1 MPSTHPLRII
11 WSYKRSIAIVAIAA
25 AVLAYL
31 ASHSQ
36 TAKYQADAV
45 VQVIPTEQV
54 SGGALQPQ
62 QLLQLSDV
70 YLEVSQTTPVQARGA
85 RNMPPPVS
93 TFFFTKHTS
102 SATKGDLGLIDLTGE
117 STSPKQA
124 AQLANAY
131 AKAFVDSINNQTNA
145 EQQTALAAVNK
156 QINDAQGQI
165 TRLSSQIPQTAA
177 TKAKLSGL
185 QAQVSALQQK
195 LADQIGNASNRI
207 STIESAAVPTTPSS
221 PRPKR
226 DAALAL
232 IAALLL
238 GSGAAL
244 LWSLLA
250 GRYSSAEE
258 ASMDLGIP
266 IIGELPRAAPDDPA
280 AIEAFRG
287 LRTGIAY
294 ATFETPDTI
303 DRLDPTAAVLQNG
316 SGGGG
321 PLLVTSA
328 NLGAGKSYVA
338 ANLARA
344 LAAEGRS
351 VAAVEGDLRRPTLAQ
366 QLEIRPNPG
375 VGDVL
380 HSEDASLAS
389 EMIQPVRL
397 PPSAARRGGELHAL
411 PVGRRVEDPAE
422 ALSSKVMSD
431 ALKVLEDQFGTVV
444 IDSPPVLGITDALV
458 LVRYSNA
465 VVFVVDARRT
475 SRVQARRAVETLRA
489 INAPIVGLVFNRS
502 KTTFSPYYQED
513 VRGSRLPLKKQ
524 GVAP

>member
-1 MPSTHPLRII
+1 M
-11 WSYKRSIAIVAIAA
+11 IAIVAIAA
-25 AVLAYL
+25 TALAYV
-31 ASHSQ
+31 ASKSQ
-36 TAKYQADAV
+36 TNKYQGDAT
-45 VQVIPTEQV
+45 VQVIPSEQV
-54 SGGALQPQ
+54 GGGALAPQ

-70 YLEVSQTTPVQARGA
+70 YLELAKTTPVLARGA
-85 RNMPPPVS
+85 KLMKPPISTYRFSKNVS
-93 TFFFTKHTS
+93 A
-102 SATKGDLGLIDLTGE
+102 ATKGDLGLIDLTGE
-117 STSPKQA
+117 STSPRQA

-131 AKAFVDSINNQTNA
+131 ANGFVT
-145 EQQTALAAVNK
+145 
-156 QINDAQGQI
+156 QINDQQTRQHQDALNAVQTQLNTAQAQI
-165 TRLSSQIPQTAA
+165 TALSGQVAPSAA
-177 TKAKLSGL
+177 TVAKINTLKSL
-185 QAQVSALQQK
+185 TTALTQQIAN
-195 LADQIGNASNRI
+195 LAGNTNDKISVIEAAS
-207 STIESAAVPTTPSS
+207 VPTTPSS

-226 DAALAL
+226 DAALAF

-238 GSGAAL
+238 GSGVAL

-258 ASMDLGIP
+258 ASVDLGIP
-266 IIGELPRAAPDDPA
+266 IIGELPRAAPDDAA

-294 ATFETPDTI
+294 ATFEAPDSLE
-303 DRLDPTAAVLQNG
+303 RLDPANTVLQNG

-321 PLLVTSA
+321 ALLVTSP

-338 ANLARA
+338 ANLARS

-366 QLEIRPNPG
+366 QLDIRPNPG

-380 HSEDASLAS
+380 HAEEPALAAELS
-389 EMIQPVRL
+389 QPVRL

-422 ALSSKVMSD
+422 ALSSKVMAD
-431 ALKVLEDQFGTVV
+431 GLKVLENSFGAVV

-465 VVFVVDARRT
+465 VILVVDARRT

-489 INAPIVGLVFNRS
+489 VNAPIVGLVFNRS

-513 VRGSRLPLKKQ
+513 SRSGRLPLKKQ

>member
-1 MPSTHPLRII
+1 MPSTHPLRVI
-11 WSYKRSIAIVAIAA
+11 WSYKRPIIIVAIAA
-25 AVLAYL
+25 AVLAYV

-36 TAKYQADAV
+36 TPKYEANAV
-45 VQVIPTEQV
+45 VQVIPSEQV
-54 SGGALQPQ
+54 SGSALQPQ

-70 YLEVSQTTPVQARGA
+70 YLEVSQTTPVLARGA
-85 RNMPPPVS
+85 KLAKVP
-93 TFFFTKHTS
+93 TLDFTQHTS
-102 SATKGDLGLIDLTGE
+102 SATKGDLGLIDLTGT
-117 STSPKQA
+117 STSPKAA
-124 AQLANAY
+124 AQFANAY
-131 AKAFVDSINNQTNA
+131 AKAFVAQLND
-145 EQQTALAAVNK
+145 QQTAQRQENLTAINT
-156 QINDAQGQI
+156 QINAVQSQI
-165 TRLSSQIPQTAA
+165 DDLSSRLVQTPAV
-177 TKAKLSGL
+177 KAKTAGL
-185 QAQVSALQQK
+185 QAQVTALQSKQ
-195 LADQIGNASNRI
+195 ADLIGVASNRVT
-207 STIESAAVPTTPSS
+207 TIENADAPTAPFS

-266 IIGELPRAAPDDPA
+266 IIGELPRAAHDDPA

-294 ATFETPDTI
+294 ATFETPDTL
-303 DRLDPTAAVLQNG
+303 DRLDPTATVLQNG

-321 PLLVTSA
+321 ALLVTSP

-338 ANLARA
+338 ANLARS

-351 VAAVEGDLRRPTLAQ
+351 VAAVEGDLRRPTLAH
-366 QLEIRPNPG
+366 QLEIRPTPG

-380 HSEDASLAS
+380 HAEEAGLAA
-389 EMIQPVRL
+389 ELIQPVRL

-422 ALSSKVMSD
+422 ALSSKVMAD
-431 ALKVLEDQFGTVV
+431 TLKVLEDSFSTVV
-444 IDSPPVLGITDALV
+444 IDSPPVIGITDALV

>member
-11 WSYKRSIAIVAIAA
+11 WSYKRPIVIVAIAA
-25 AVLAYL
+25 AVLAYV

-36 TAKYQADAV
+36 TPKYQADAV
-45 VQVIPTEQV
+45 VQVIPSEQV
-54 SGGALQPQ
+54 SGGGLQPQ

-70 YLEVSQTTPVQARGA
+70 YLEVSKTTPVLSRAAKLVAVPTQVFETHASA
-85 RNMPPPVS
+85 
-93 TFFFTKHTS
+93 
-102 SATKGDLGLIDLTGE
+102 ATKGDLGLIDLTGT
-117 STSPKQA
+117 STDPKA
-124 AQLANAY
+124 AARYANAY
-131 AKAFVDSINNQTNA
+131 ARAFVDTLNDQTNA
-145 EQQTALAAVNK
+145 DRQASLTALNKQISDAQSQINALAA
-156 QINDAQGQI
+156 
-165 TRLSSQIPQTAA
+165 RIPQTAVI
-177 TKAKLSGL
+177 KSQIVGF
-185 QAQVSALQQK
+185 QAQVNALQSK
-195 LADQIGNASNRI
+195 YSDLIGVSSNRV
-207 STIESAAVPTTPSS
+207 STIENADVPTGPFS

-266 IIGELPRAAPDDPA
+266 IIGELPRAAHDDPA

-294 ATFETPDTI
+294 ATFETPDTL

-321 PLLVTSA
+321 ALLVTSP

-338 ANLARA
+338 ANLARS

-351 VAAVEGDLRRPTLAQ
+351 VAAVEGDLRRPTLAH
-366 QLEIRPNPG
+366 QLEIRPTPG
-375 VGDVL
+375 VGDML
-380 HSEDASLAS
+380 HGEEAGLAS
-389 EMIQPVRL
+389 ELIQPVRL

-431 ALKVLEDQFGTVV
+431 GLKVLEDSFGTVV

>member
-1 MPSTHPLRII
+1 MASSHPLRVI
-11 WSYKRSIAIVAIAA
+11 WSYKRIIVIVAIVA
-25 AVLAYL
+25 AVLAYV
-31 ASHSQ
+31 ASKSQ
-36 TAKYQADAV
+36 TKQYQGDAT
-45 VQVIPTEQV
+45 VQVIPSEQV
-54 SGGALQPQ
+54 GGGALAPQ

-70 YLEVSQTTPVQARGA
+70 YLELAKTTPVLARGA
-85 RNMPPPVS
+85 KLMRPPVS
-93 TFFFTKHTS
+93 TYRFGKQVS
-102 SATKGDLGLIDLTGE
+102 AATKGDLGLIDLSGQ

-124 AQLANAY
+124 AEYANAY
-131 AKAFVDSINNQTNA
+131 ATAFVTQINDQQTKQHQDALNSVQTQLSDTQA
-145 EQQTALAAVNK
+145 QITALSANPAPSAAVKSRINTLTALATALTQ
-156 QINDAQGQI
+156 QIANLAGNTNDKI
-165 TRLSSQIPQTAA
+165 SVIEAA
-177 TKAKLSGL
+177 S
-185 QAQVSALQQK
+185 
-195 LADQIGNASNRI
+195 
-207 STIESAAVPTTPSS
+207 VPTTPSS

-232 IAALLL
+232 IAALMLS
-238 GSGAAL
+238 SGIAL

-266 IIGELPRAAPDDPA
+266 IIGELPRATADDPA

-294 ATFETPDTI
+294 ATFEAPDSLE
-303 DRLDPTAAVLQNG
+303 RLDPASPSMQNG
-316 SGGGG
+316 SGGGAA
-321 PLLVTSA
+321 LLVTSP

-366 QLEIRPNPG
+366 QLDIRPNPG
-375 VGDVL
+375 VGDML
-380 HSEDASLAS
+380 HQEEAALAT
-389 EMIQPVRL
+389 ELIQPVRL

-422 ALSSKVMSD
+422 ALSSKIMAD
-431 ALKVLEDQFGTVV
+431 GLRVLEDSFGAVV

-465 VVFVVDARRT
+465 VILVVDARRT
-475 SRVQARRAVETLRA
+475 SRVTARRAVETLRA
-489 INAPIVGLVFNRS
+489 VNAPIVGLVFNRS
-502 KTTFSPYYQED
+502 KTSFSPYYQED
-513 VRGSRLPLKKQ
+513 SRSGRLPLKKQ

>member
-11 WSYKRSIAIVAIAA
+11 WSYKRSIVIVAIAA
-25 AVLAYL
+25 AVLAYV

-36 TAKYQADAV
+36 TAKYKADAV
-45 VQVIPTEQV
+45 VQVIPSEQV

-70 YLEVSQTTPVQARGA
+70 YLEVSQTDPVLARGA
-85 RNMPPPVS
+85 KLMKPPVS
-93 TFFFTKHTS
+93 TGYFRLHPS
-102 SATKGDLGLIDLTGE
+102 SPTKGARGLIDITGE

-124 AQLANAY
+124 AQLSNAY
-131 AKAFVDSINNQTNA
+131 AKGFVQALNEQTNQQQQDLLEPINAQINQVNTKLADLSQRINQT
-145 EQQTALAAVNK
+145 TAVK
-156 QINDAQGQI
+156 VQINA
-165 TRLSSQIPQTAA
+165 
-177 TKAKLSGL
+177 L
-185 QAQVSALQQK
+185 QAELQTLQQK
-195 LADQIGNASNRI
+195 KTDLTGNASNRI
-207 STIESAAVPTTPSS
+207 SIIENASTPTTPAS

-238 GSGAAL
+238 GCGAAL

-316 SGGGG
+316 AGGGG
-321 PLLVTSA
+321 ALQVTSA

-380 HSEDASLAS
+380 HSED
-389 EMIQPVRL
+389 
-397 PPSAARRGGELHAL
+397 
-411 PVGRRVEDPAE
+411 
-422 ALSSKVMSD
+422 
-431 ALKVLEDQFGTVV
+431 
-444 IDSPPVLGITDALV
+444 
-458 LVRYSNA
+458 
-465 VVFVVDARRT
+465 
-475 SRVQARRAVETLRA
+475 
-489 INAPIVGLVFNRS
+489 
-502 KTTFSPYYQED
+502 
-513 VRGSRLPLKKQ
+513 
-524 GVAP
+524 